1 MTVPVSSIS
10 TDHARV
16 SSVSRFSNQRRSV
29 HSVHLLLAY
38 LVNDTPSA
46 RSTIDSALN
55 KDITDS
61 CVFPMFTAS
70 YAELRQDSMYEHAP
84 TFTQL
89 IDTAHVASIFIEC
102 LEIT

>member
-38 LVNDTPSA
+38 LVNDSPSA
-46 RSTIDSALN
+46 RSTIGSALN

-61 CVFPMFTAS
+61 FVFPMFTAS
-70 YAELRQDSMYEHAP
+70 YAELLEDSMYEHAP
-84 TFTQL
+84 TYPQM
-89 IDTAHVASIFIEC
+89 IVKAHVASIFIGC